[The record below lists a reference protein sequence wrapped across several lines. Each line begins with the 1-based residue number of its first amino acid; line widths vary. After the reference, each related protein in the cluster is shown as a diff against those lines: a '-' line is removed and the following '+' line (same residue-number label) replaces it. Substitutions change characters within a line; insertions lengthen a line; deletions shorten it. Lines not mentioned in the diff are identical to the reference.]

1 MSIMYTEPYAEM
13 QVRGNR
19 MRRQQQRRARLFRR
33 RMFLLLVLV
42 TIGLIGFH
50 TFSRTNLR
58 SHFAWLNKLSFET
71 NELDSDT
78 LEQLRGMVSQ
88 DPRVQNVLDHY
99 QEYPADILKMLSR
112 NLDMLDFVLGY
123 PEKKGQVFADTIGD
137 VEIGKI
143 PLLLQYDTRWGYG
156 DYGSSTVAVSGCGPT
171 CLSMVIAGLTGENAV
186 TPYTVAQYAN
196 AEGYYVPGSGTS
208 WTLMSEGAVHLGVSG
223 EELPLSQ
230 SVMERA
236 LEEGKPIICSVR
248 PGDFTTSGHFIV
260 ITGIKDGQ
268 FVVNDPNSTERSNR
282 LWDYETLQP
291 QISNL
296 WAFQAI

>member
-1 MSIMYTEPYAEM
+1 M

-19 MRRQQQRRARLFRR
+19 IYRQRQRRARLFRR
-33 RMFLLLVLV
+33 RMFLLFVLV

-58 SHFAWLNKLSFET
+58 SHFTWLNSLPFET
-71 NELDSDT
+71 DELDNDT
-78 LEQLRGMVSQ
+78 LEQLRGLVPQ
-88 DPRVQNVLDHY
+88 DPRVQNILDNY
-99 QEYPADILKMLSR
+99 QEYPVDILKMLAR

-137 VEIGKI
+137 VEIGTI

-156 DYGSSTVAVSGCGPT
+156 DYGSSTVVVSGCGPA
-171 CLSMVIAGLTGENAV
+171 CLSMVIAGLTGKNTI

-196 AEGYYVPGSGTS
+196 TEGYYVPGSGTS
-208 WTLMSEGAVHLGVSG
+208 WTLMSEGAAYFGVSG

-236 LEEGKPIICSVR
+236 LGEGKPIICSVR

-268 FVVNDPNSTERSNR
+268 FVVNDPNSVERSNR
-282 LWDYETLQP
+282 LWGYETLEP

-296 WAFQAI
+296 WAFQTI

>member
-1 MSIMYTEPYAEM
+1 M
-13 QVRGNR
+13 QVHGNR
-19 MRRQQQRRARLFRR
+19 IYRQRQRRARLFRR
-33 RMFLLLVLV
+33 RMFLLFVLV

-58 SHFAWLNKLSFET
+58 SHFTWLNSLPFET
-71 NELDSDT
+71 DELDNDT
-78 LEQLRGMVSQ
+78 LEQLRGLVPQ
-88 DPRVQNVLDHY
+88 DPRVQNILDNY
-99 QEYPADILKMLSR
+99 QEYPVDILKMLAR

-137 VEIGKI
+137 VEIGTI

-156 DYGSSTVAVSGCGPT
+156 DYGSSTVVVSGCGPT
-171 CLSMVIAGLTGENAV
+171 CLAMVIAGLTGENTV

-208 WTLMSEGAVHLGVSG
+208 WTLMSEGATCFGVSG
-223 EELPLSQ
+223 KELPLSQ
-230 SVMERA
+230 SVMEHA
-236 LEEGKPIICSVR
+236 LGEGKPIICSVR

-268 FVVNDPNSTERSNR
+268 FVVNDPNSVERSNQ
-282 LWDYETLQP
+282 LWDYETLEP

-296 WAFQAI
+296 WAFQTI

>member
-1 MSIMYTEPYAEM
+1 MYTEPYAEM

-99 QEYPADILKMLSR
+99 QEYPVDILKMLAR

-137 VEIGKI
+137 VEIGTI

-156 DYGSSTVAVSGCGPT
+156 DYGSSTVVVSGCGPT
-171 CLSMVIAGLTGENAV
+171 CLAMVVAGLAGANTV

-208 WTLMSEGAVHLGVSG
+208 WTLMSEGATCFGVSG
-223 EELPLSQ
+223 KELPLSQ
-230 SVMERA
+230 SVMEHA
-236 LEEGKPIICSVR
+236 LGEGKPIICSVR

-268 FVVNDPNSTERSNR
+268 FVVNDPNSVERSNQ
-282 LWDYETLQP
+282 LWDYETLEP

-296 WAFQAI
+296 WAFQTI